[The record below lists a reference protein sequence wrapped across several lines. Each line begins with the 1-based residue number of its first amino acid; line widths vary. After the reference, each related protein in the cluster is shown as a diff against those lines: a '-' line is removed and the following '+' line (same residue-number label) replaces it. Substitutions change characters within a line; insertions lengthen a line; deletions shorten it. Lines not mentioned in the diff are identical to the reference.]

1 MPPGGPLG
9 GRVTLATAPAPAPTL
24 HERRAAYWQTRE
36 QGREAEAVTLWS
48 AYLLWQLVPGNLTLP
63 PSAFLA
69 YMCEGREE
77 SPGNLYN
84 TLDRG
89 RALSLGYAGSLTRL
103 AQIGRALRS
112 GLTRAEIDALTP
124 DELAERLRRHALTA
138 AQDAAAALAP
148 VQERTRAL
156 LRDADPTAPT
166 APPEA
171 DALNLSVLEV
181 LPAPLYRAAVQ
192 AVQTGDVTALSDLN
206 EATKPPTFGDWAKQR
221 GRCRVCGRLARPGDV
236 LDLHHEQIA
245 GAETRRRD
253 GGPEVLTA
261 LHRACHIPQP
271 FSDRVTAHSKA
282 EGVGNDPAKLAALL
296 WHLASEHARYQA
308 FIRGEPDPAED
319 A

>member
-1 MPPGGPLG
+1 M
-9 GRVTLATAPAPAPTL
+9 TLPALTTPAPHSDL
-24 HERRAAYWQTRE
+24 RAEFWASRTRN
-36 QGREAEAVTLWS
+36 REAEAR
-48 AYLLWQLVPGNLTLP
+48 LLWAAFLRWQLEPGNRDAP
-63 PSAFLA
+63 PWAFLVWL
-69 YMCEGREE
+69 CEGQDA
-77 SPGNLYN
+77 SPGSLYN
-84 TLDRG
+84 TFDRS
-89 RALSLGYAGSLTRL
+89 RALASGYSGSLTRL

-206 EATKPPTFGDWAKQR
+206 EATKPPTFGDFLKQR
-221 GRCRVCGRLARPGDV
+221 GTCYVCGQPATGGTV
-236 LDLHHEQIA
+236 LDLHH
-245 GAETRRRD
+245 TRVGEHEARRND
-253 GGPEVLTA
+253 GGPETLVGV
-261 LHRACHIPQP
+261 HRACHVPVP
-271 FSDRVTAHSKA
+271 FSDRVTAHSRA
-282 EGVGNDPAKLAALL
+282 FAVGRDADALARLVEYL
-296 WHLASEHARYQA
+296 TTEHARYGR
-308 FIRGEPDPAED
+308 FIRGET
-319 A
+319 